1 MRLPT
6 LQTQLFQFEAPPAGK
21 RLYQDALTVQVNR
34 KGVVDVD
41 TVKGCT
47 AGMKARPGTGC
58 YGECYANKIAER
70 LGIDFATSV
79 TRGFVDHRQHIDVC
93 INQLI
98 KTGADWYRIG
108 VMGDPCHDWNHT
120 LNVIHALRHAKMV
133 AVIITKHWM
142 VLSDSNISRMKD
154 LSVVVNTSTSGLD
167 TNAEFKH
174 RVHQIERLRRNGIPS
189 VNRVI
194 TCEFSDTTQWARDC
208 AERQRALLAI
218 KPMIDNPLRV
228 SKDNP
233 RVLSG
238 EIKAT
243 RRADSVGGG
252 KLVSVHSE
260 DVYLGHCG
268 PCPDQCAAGLATKPK
283 EDKGTMKQQ
292 MIFGDE
298 EATDDESLAE
308 RLAPAKKPRKRP
320 ASTDGLPLPANV
332 SFVYA
337 PSVIGSGY
345 EAAVAKLALE
355 DGIAHRAA
363 RKNMQ
368 IHSAII
374 LLVAGEFGG
383 FFTFQN
389 NHTIGEF
396 CLLQS
401 VIRPD
406 LFTFEL
412 YRNMASEVIKQNT
425 AGYPMLMT
433 TNPKSKFE
441 TPECF
446 EGLGFSTYLKM
457 SGFEYMLSGDP
468 AYMRMKVLAHI
479 TMTNVW
485 NSVKG
490 DWLNLKKEWNTH
502 IELAGAK
509 AGIPNPTFATR
520 EGCWQGESGFA
531 NVVTGRAH
539 NGNASVLDPVACE
552 TIARFFMPKGGGRI
566 YNPFGGGV
574 QMGFVSGASGY
585 EYLATEIRQNQCDA
599 NNALCA
605 EYKDVKWERADSSKY
620 KPKGKFDLVFTCPP
634 YYRVERYLDA
644 DGKSPD
650 GEINSL
656 DTYEEFRA
664 RLFAGYEKAIKA
676 LKENRF
682 FVVMTGDSRDKR
694 GAYHCHEAETEI
706 FLKEQG
712 LSVYN
717 KIVYLEAEFTRLA
730 QAKKTLH
737 VRKFPKREQKI
748 IVAYKGTGSGSITDA
763 IAKDF
768 ASIGRL

>member
-1 MRLPT
+1 
-6 LQTQLFQFEAPPAGK
+6 
-21 RLYQDALTVQVNR
+21 V
-34 KGVVDVD
+34 
-41 TVKGCT
+41 
-47 AGMKARPGTGC
+47 
-58 YGECYANKIAER
+58 
-70 LGIDFATSV
+70 SV
-79 TRGFVDHRQHIDVC
+79 SRAFVDRRQHIDVC

-98 KTGADWYRIG
+98 KTGAEWYRIG
-108 VMGDPCHDWNHT
+108 VMGDPCHDWDHT

-133 AVIITKHWM
+133 AVIITKHWTT
-142 VLSDSNISRMKD
+142 LSDHHLSKLKD

-167 TNAEFKH
+167 TDAEFRH
-174 RVHQIERLRRNGIPS
+174 RVNQIERLRANGIPS

-194 TCEFSDTTQWARDC
+194 TCEYTGSTLWSREC
-208 AERQRALLAI
+208 AERQRVLLAI

-233 RVLSG
+233 HLLSG

-243 RRADSVGGG
+243 WRPDSIGGG
-252 KLVSVHSE
+252 KLVSAHSE
-260 DVYLGHCG
+260 DVYLGHCA
-268 PCPDQCAAGLATKPK
+268 PCPDQCAAGLANKFEGSNT
-283 EDKGTMKQQ
+283 TMRQQ
-292 MIFGDE
+292 PIFGDD
-298 EATDDESLAE
+298 EATDDESISESLATVTPI
-308 RLAPAKKPRKRP
+308 APRVARQSKPKKRQA
-320 ASTDGLPLPANV
+320 ASFAIPDSAR
-332 SFVYA
+332 FIYA

-345 EAAVAKLALE
+345 EADVAKLALE

-368 IHSAII
+368 IHSAIV
-374 LLVAGEFGG
+374 LLVDDAFAG

-389 NHTIGEF
+389 NHAIGEF

-406 LFTFEL
+406 VYSDAL
-412 YRNMASEVIKQNT
+412 YRRMAEAVLAQNT
-425 AGYPMLMT
+425 SGYPMLMT
-433 TNPKSKFE
+433 TNPKSAFE
-441 TPECF
+441 TPAMF
-446 EGLGFSTYLKM
+446 ESLGFSTYLKM

-468 AYMRMKVLAHI
+468 AYQRMKVLAHI

-485 NSVKG
+485 DSVKG
-490 DWLNLKKEWNTH
+490 TWLKLKKEWNTH

-509 AGIPNPTFATR
+509 HGIPNPTFATR

-531 NVVTGRAH
+531 NVVTGRSH

-552 TIARFFMPKGGGRI
+552 IVARFFMPKGGGRI

-574 QMGFVSGASGY
+574 QMGFVAGASGY
-585 EYLATEIRQNQCDA
+585 EYIASEIRQNQCDA
-599 NNALCA
+599 NNALCSA
-605 EYKDVKWERADSSKY
+605 YPNVKWVRSDSSTFT
-620 KPKGKFDLVFTCPP
+620 PEGEIDLVFTCPP
-634 YYRVERYLDA
+634 YYRVERYVDS
-644 DGKSPD
+644 DGNPPA
-650 GEINSL
+650 GEINSMS
-656 DTYEEFRA
+656 TYEEFRDT
-664 RLFAGYEKAIKA
+664 LFAGYERAIEA
-676 LKENRF
+676 LRPGRF

-706 FLKEQG
+706 FFKSRG

-748 IVAYKGTGSGSITDA
+748 IVAYKGTGSGAIIDS